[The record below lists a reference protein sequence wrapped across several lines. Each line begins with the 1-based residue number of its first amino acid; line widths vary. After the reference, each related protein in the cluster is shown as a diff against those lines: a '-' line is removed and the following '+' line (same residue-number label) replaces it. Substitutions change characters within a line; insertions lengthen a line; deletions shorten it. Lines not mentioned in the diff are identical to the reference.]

1 MKSKSTTSFVT
12 SADVPTFGSGRASR
26 RSRKQVRLIP
36 IGGRLIA
43 SAGISMMPGC
53 GGIICITGLIACGSL
68 YLFLPTVSDIAWS
81 YASDLLV
88 PESLQSVLKVGDA
101 FAD

>member
-1 MKSKSTTSFVT
+1 
-12 SADVPTFGSGRASR
+12 
-26 RSRKQVRLIP
+26 
-36 IGGRLIA
+36 
-43 SAGISMMPGC
+43 MMPGC